1 MKHLNRVLLMLRR
14 RRALTALALTGF
26 AALCLV
32 PVGAAAAAGTV
43 PHRAAAAPAAARH
56 ELPWL
61 ARYSGL
67 SKAELARLER
77 IPDRMRLA
85 AGRGAALSGAARA
98 ATAAA
103 GRRGNWHGGSSPG
116 PAVPVGNGPVFTAL
130 NPATRTLYV
139 ANIDDNTVS
148 VINTATCNAAVTS
161 GCGQTPPTVQ
171 TGSGPVAIAID
182 QASDTIY
189 VANVNDGTV
198 SVINGA
204 TCNAQKTSGCGQ
216 VPPTV
221 TVGSGPDAL
230 ALDQATSTLYVANGN
245 DTSVSVINT
254 ATCNAKK
261 TSGCGQTPA
270 TMQAGSGPSAIAVDP
285 ATRTVYVANFN
296 DNTVS
301 VVNGATCNA
310 QNTSGCGQTPPTTP
324 AGSAPVAIAMDQAV
338 GTVYVANI
346 DDNTLSMINKAA
358 CNAKVTSGCGKTP
371 PVVHVG
377 AEPDG
382 VAVDNITGTIY
393 ESNYWDATVSAIDA
407 ASCNATTTAG
417 CGTQPVGSLRS
428 GGGTNYVTVDP
439 ATGTIYTPNS
449 ITAFISYNSVSVLN
463 GITCNAVITAGC
475 TRFPATVPV
484 GGNPAEPAVDD
495 ATHTVYVSN
504 SADGTV
510 SVVNSAACNATV
522 TAGCLTSVVA
532 TVPVGSNPLY
542 LAVDQATDTVYVPN
556 ANDNTVSVIN
566 GKTCNAT
573 VTSGCGQTSP
583 VIAVPGGPGV
593 IAVNELTDS
602 VYVGTGAGTVAVIN
616 GAACNSAVTTGCSQT
631 PATVTT
637 GDWNI
642 GDIAVNP
649 QTNTIYTANNAPS
662 PADDVSVIDGV
673 TCNGTNTSG
682 CSQIPPTATGVL
694 GSGSVAVDQHT
705 NTVYDT
711 ATTTVAMINGSTC
724 DATVTTGCSQTP
736 PEFTA
741 GNFPYVVRVDQR
753 TNMVYVANFVDNSVS
768 IVDGLNCNATN
779 TAGCGRSFPVVPVG
793 GFPSGLA
800 VSEAAGTVYVPNY
813 FDNNVSVFGPN
824 FAQK

>member
-1 MKHLNRVLLMLRR
+1 MKHIRSYLPRLRGQRML
-14 RRALTALALTGF
+14 AALA
-26 AALCLV
+26 AASCLAV
-32 PVGAAAAAGTV
+32 PLGMTAASAAAGTV
-43 PHRAAAAPAAARH
+43 PHVGAAARH

-67 SKAELARLER
+67 SKA
-77 IPDRMRLA
+77 P
-85 AGRGAALSGAARA
+85 SRA
-98 ATAAA
+98 AD
-103 GRRGNWHGGSSPG
+103 WHGASSDAPT
-116 PAVPVGNGPVFTAL
+116 VPVGNGAVFTAL
-130 NPATRTLYV
+130 NQATHTLYV
-139 ANIDDNTVS
+139 ANSDDNTVS
-148 VINTATCNAAVTS
+148 VINTATCNTIVSS
-161 GCGQTPPTVQ
+161 GCRQVPPTVQ
-171 TGSGPVAIAID
+171 AGSGPVAIAVD
-182 QASDTIY
+182 QASDTVY
-189 VANVNDGTV
+189 VANLNDGTV

-204 TCNAQKTSGCGQ
+204 ACNSQNTSGCSQ

-230 ALDQATSTLYVANGN
+230 AIDRANGTLYVANGN
-245 DTSVSVINT
+245 ETSVSVVNT
-254 ATCNAKK
+254 ATCNAKN
-261 TSGCGQTPA
+261 TSGCGQTPP
-270 TMQAGSGPSAIAVDP
+270 TVQVGSGPSAIAVDQ

-296 DNTVS
+296 DNAVS
-301 VVNGATCNA
+301 VVNGAACNA
-310 QNTSGCGQTPPTTP
+310 TNTSGCGQTPPTAP
-324 AGSAPVAIAMDQAV
+324 VGNAPVAFAVDAAV
-338 GTVYVANI
+338 GTLYVANVG
-346 DDNTLSMINKAA
+346 DNTLSMINKAA
-358 CNAKVTSGCGKTP
+358 CNAQVTSGCGQTP
-371 PVVHVG
+371 PTVRVG

-382 VAVDNITGTIY
+382 VALDNLTGTVY
-393 ESNYWDATVSAIDA
+393 ESNYDDATVSAIDA
-407 ASCNATTTAG
+407 ASCNATTTSG

-449 ITAFISYNSVSVLN
+449 FTAFSSYNSVSVLN

-475 TRFPATVPV
+475 TRFPATAPV
-484 GGNPAEPAVDD
+484 GGQPLEPAVDD

-504 SADGTV
+504 FADGTV
-510 SVVNSAACNATV
+510 SVINSAACNATV
-522 TAGCLTSVVA
+522 TNGCPTSVVA
-532 TVPVGSNPLY
+532 TVPVGSRPGY

-556 ANDNTVSVIN
+556 LNDNTVSVIN

-573 VTSGCGQTSP
+573 VTSGCGQTPP

-616 GAACNSAVTTGCSQT
+616 GATCNSAVTTGCSQT

-649 QTNTIYTANNAPS
+649 ETNTIYTANNALS

-682 CSQIPPTATGVL
+682 CSQTPPTATGVA

-711 ATTTVAMINGSTC
+711 STTTVAMINGSTC
-724 DATVTTGCSQTP
+724 DATVTAGCSQTP
-736 PEFTA
+736 PAFTA
-741 GNFPYVVRVDQR
+741 GNFPYVVRIDQLN
-753 TNMVYVANFVDNSVS
+753 NMVYVVNFADNSVS
-768 IVDGLNCNATN
+768 IADGLNCNATN

-793 GFPSGLA
+793 GFPGGMA
-800 VSEAAGTVYVPNY
+800 VSEATGTVYVPNQA
-813 FDNNVSVFGPN
+813 DNNVSVFGPD
-824 FAQK
+824 FTQK

>member
-1 MKHLNRVLLMLRR
+1 MKHLNRIRIMLRR
-14 RRALTALALTGF
+14 RRALTALALIGF
-26 AALCLV
+26 AAACLV
-32 PVGAAAAAGTV
+32 PVGAAAAVGSV
-43 PHRAAAAPAAARH
+43 PHRAAVALAAARH
-56 ELPWL
+56 QFPWL

-77 IPDRMRLA
+77 IPGRMRLA
-85 AGRGAALSGAARA
+85 AGRGAALNGAARA
-98 ATAAA
+98 ANVAGSRAAD
-103 GRRGNWHGGSSPG
+103 WHGAGSAA
-116 PAVPVGNGPVFTAL
+116 PAVPVGNGAFFTAL
-130 NPATRTLYV
+130 NPATHTLYV
-139 ANIDDNTVS
+139 ANSNDNTLS
-148 VINTATCNAAVTS
+148 VINTATCNAVVTVS
-161 GCGQTPPTVQ
+161 CGQTPPTVQ
-171 TGSGPVAIAID
+171 TGGGPVAIAVA

-189 VANVNDGTV
+189 VANLNDGTV

-204 TCNAQKTSGCGQ
+204 ACNAQSTSGCGQ
-216 VPPTV
+216 VPATV

-230 ALDQATSTLYVANGN
+230 VIDQTTGTLYVANGN
-245 DTSVSVINT
+245 DTTVSVVNT
-254 ATCNAKK
+254 TTCNAKN
-261 TSGCGQTPA
+261 TSGCSRTPA
-270 TMQAGSGPSAIAVDP
+270 TMQAGSGPSAIAVDQ

-301 VVNGATCNA
+301 VVNGARCNA
-310 QNTSGCGQTPPTTP
+310 KNTSGCGQTPPTTP
-324 AGSAPVAIAMDQAV
+324 VGSAPVAIAINQAV

-346 DDNTLSMINKAA
+346 DDNTLSMINKAT
-358 CNAKVTSGCGKTP
+358 CNAQLTSGCGQTP

-382 VAVDNITGTIY
+382 VAVDNPTGTIY
-393 ESNYWDATVSAIDA
+393 ESNYADATVSAIDA
-407 ASCNATTTAG
+407 ASCNATTTSG
-417 CGTQPVGSLRS
+417 CGTQPAGSLRS

-463 GITCNAVITAGC
+463 GITCNALITAGC
-475 TRFPATVPV
+475 TRFPATAPV
-484 GGNPAEPAVDD
+484 GGNPLQPAVDD

-510 SVVNSAACNATV
+510 SVINSAACNSTV
-522 TAGCLTSVVA
+522 TAGCLRSVVA
-532 TVPVGSNPLY
+532 TVPVGNFPAY
-542 LAVDQATDTVYVPN
+542 LAVDEATDTVYVPN

-566 GKTCNAT
+566 GKSCNAT
-573 VTSGCGQTSP
+573 VTSGCAQTPP

-616 GAACNSAVTTGCSQT
+616 GATCNSAVTTGCSQT

-682 CSQIPPTATGVL
+682 CSLTPPTATGVL

-753 TNMVYVANFVDNSVS
+753 TNMVYVVNFVDNSVS
-768 IVDGLNCNATN
+768 IVDGLSCNATN
-779 TAGCGRSFPVVPVG
+779 TAGCGRRFPVVPVG
-793 GFPSGLA
+793 GFPGGLA
-800 VSEAAGTVYVPNY
+800 VSEAAGTVYVPNQA
-813 FDNNVSVFGPN
+813 DNNVSVFGPN
-824 FAQK
+824 FTQK